1 MGFAVI
7 VGIVAAVGGA
17 IASLAGFGIGSVL
30 TPVIALRAGTKIA
43 VAVVSIPHF
52 VATAVRMWGLR
63 HHVNRGVFFSF
74 GIASAAGGLL
84 GALLHVYAD
93 TPVLSAL
100 FGCLLV
106 FAGGMGLT
114 GLSQRMR
121 FGRRSAYIA
130 GAASGAFGGLVGNQ
144 GGIRSAA
151 LLGFDIPKES
161 FVATA
166 TAIALVVDAARMPV
180 YFVTEGKPIAGMWE
194 TVAIASAGVVAGTLG
209 GEKILRRIPPA
220 QFRRL
225 VSLLILGLGVFV
237 LLRLSRH

>member
-7 VGIVAAVGGA
+7 IGIAAAVAGA
-17 IASLAGFGIGSVL
+17 IASLAGFGIGSIL
-30 TPVIALRAGTKIA
+30 TPIIALQTGTKIA
-43 VAVVSIPHF
+43 VVAVSIPHF
-52 VATAVRMWGLR
+52 VATALRLWGLR
-63 HHVNRGVFFSF
+63 GYVNRDVFFTF
-74 GIASAAGGLL
+74 GMASAAGGLT
-84 GALLHVYAD
+84 GALLHAYAGS
-93 TPVLSAL
+93 PALSAV
-100 FGCLLV
+100 FGGLLV
-106 FAGGMGLT
+106 FAGLMGLT

-130 GAASGAFGGLVGNQ
+130 GVASGGFGGLVGNQ

-180 YFVTEGKPIAGMWE
+180 YFITEGQQIAGMWQ

-209 GEKILRRIPPA
+209 GERILRRIPPS

-225 VSLLILGLGVFV
+225 VSLLILGLGLFV
-237 LLRLSRH
+237 LWRLRG